1 MQVDKNAK
9 IFPVEDEK
17 KRWRSHR
24 AVCREVHLLSNPC
37 DDRPESHLEF
47 LRGGVIRAKKRGGVE
62 SLRGAQSIEVFGL
75 RRTDLVEQRGE
86 RERLVRTAIERALKA
101 EEIAVGELR
110 AERRK
115 EQEQLA
121 TDLLNDARKLLEAQQ
136 PYLAV
141 ARAVFKEYGL
151 K

>member
-1 MQVDKNAK
+1 
-9 IFPVEDEK
+9 
-17 KRWRSHR
+17 
-24 AVCREVHLLSNPC
+24 LSNPC